1 MYGNRQRTALITYSA
16 TFIALITVGSWVSI
30 PFFPV
35 PLTLQTL
42 FVLLSG
48 ALLKRYGAI
57 PVLLYVLL
65 GALNL
70 PVFHNGLA
78 GIGILLG
85 PTGGYIVGF
94 VPAALI
100 AGLAYE
106 SSSNAVRLAG
116 LSAGSLI
123 ILLTGMAY
131 LSFSTGMPLVAA
143 LVGGMLIFI
152 PGDLL
157 KAGAAYTLAK
167 RFP

>member
-1 MYGNRQRTALITYSA
+1 MYGNRKRTAVLTYTA
-16 TFIALITVGSWVSI
+16 TFIALITVGSWISI
-30 PFFPV
+30 PFPPV

-48 ALLKRYGAI
+48 AILRRYGAV

-85 PTGGYIVGF
+85 PTGGYIAGF
-94 VPAALI
+94 IPAAFI
-100 AGLAYE
+100 VGLAYTR
-106 SSSNAVRLAG
+106 SAAIWRITGLLAADATLLLAG
-116 LSAGSLI
+116 
-123 ILLTGMAY
+123 MAW
-131 LSFSTGMPLVAA
+131 LAFTAGMPLATA
-143 LVGGMLIFI
+143 FLIGVLPFI

-157 KAGAAYTLAK
+157 KIGAVYTIAR

>member
-1 MYGNRQRTALITYSA
+1 MYGNRERTAVIAYSA
-16 TFIALITVGSWVSI
+16 TFIALITVGGWVSI

-42 FVLLSG
+42 FVLLGG
-48 ALLKRYGAI
+48 ALLKRYSVV

-65 GALNL
+65 GLLNL

-85 PTGGYIVGF
+85 PTGGYILGF
-94 VPAALI
+94 IPAALI
-100 AGLAYE
+100 TGLAYE
-106 SSSNAVRLAG
+106 RSSDVVRILG
-116 LSAGSLI
+116 LVSGSVI
-123 ILLTGMAY
+123 ILLSGMTY
-131 LSFSTGMPLVAA
+131 LSLSTGMPLVAA
-143 LVGGMLIFI
+143 FIGGMLIFI

-157 KAGAAYTLAK
+157 KACAAYTMAK